1 MRMVTPYKTFQAAL
15 RALDNGGRFY
25 DLFAKAR
32 DEKIAISEISRL
44 AGVFTSYSSA
54 FLFFDLAIYQLSPR
68 EKHRLVSSFSEFQAA
83 MYRANGPVHLTP
95 SEIDNTGKAGSTA
108 IVAGHIRHVERREE
122 FGGFIMMPMMAGSSS
137 LPMMVPIYDQ
147 FDVYEVHDAQSQGLS
162 GTLVATSR
170 GSRFRGDA
178 AVRLGGYLRAL
189 AFKDATRGR
198 HKLYLETVYYTPIEG
213 TGSTK

>member
-1 MRMVTPYKTFQAAL
+1 MRVVTPYKTFRAAL

-25 DLFAKAR
+25 DLLAKAR
-32 DEKIAISEISRL
+32 DEKIAFSEIAKV

-83 MYRANGPVHLTP
+83 MYRANGPVHMRP
-95 SEIDNTGKAGSTA
+95 SEVDSAGKAGNTA
-108 IVAGHIRHVERREE
+108 IVAGHIRHVKRREE
-122 FGGFIMMPMMAGSSS
+122 FGGFIMMPMMTGSNT

-147 FDVYEVHDAQSQGLS
+147 FDVYEVRDAESEGLS

-170 GSRFRGDA
+170 GSRFRGET

-189 AFKDATRGR
+189 AFRDAARGR
-198 HKLYLETVYYTPIEG
+198 HKLYLETVYYTPIAG
-213 TGSTK
+213 TSSTK